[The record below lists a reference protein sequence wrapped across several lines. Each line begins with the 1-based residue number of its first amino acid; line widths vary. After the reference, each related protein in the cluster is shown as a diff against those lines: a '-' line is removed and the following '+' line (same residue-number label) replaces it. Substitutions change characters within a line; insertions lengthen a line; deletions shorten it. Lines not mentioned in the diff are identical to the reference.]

1 MNSRVKLSEKAHAY
15 LQEKRFAVLATL
27 NEDGTPQ
34 LTTMWYLL
42 EDDGTVLMNTKVGR
56 AKERNMRRDPR
67 ISVCIEDG
75 YIYVTLSGKVEMI
88 DDPDVRK
95 LSRYEI
101 QKLQEI
107 AGRHAQDGVLLRL
120 HQRNLQVRLLDLR
133 VGVARRARAHRGH
146 LHHPVV
152 QHLEH
157 RTELVRQVVD
167 GRLHVRPGGSGFGMG
182 R

>member
-42 EDDGTVLMNTKVGR
+42 EDDGTILMNTKVGR

-67 ISVCIEDG
+67 ISVCVEDG

-88 DDPDVRK
+88 DDLEIAQRDIFR
-95 LSRYEI
+95 LSSRYHGEEKAKR
-101 QKLQEI
+101 QMENQFSKEQ
-107 AGRHAQDGVLLRL
+107 RVTLRL
-120 HQRNLQVRLLDLR
+120 K
-133 VGVARRARAHRGH
+133 
-146 LHHPVV
+146 P
-152 QHLEH
+152 EH
-157 RTELVRQVVD
+157 IIEY
-167 GRLHVRPGGSGFGMG
+167 F
-182 R
+182 

>member
-42 EDDGTVLMNTKVGR
+42 EDDGTILMNTKVGR

-67 ISVCIEDG
+67 ISVCVEDG

-88 DDPDVRK
+88 DDPEIAQRDIFR
-95 LSRYEI
+95 LSSRYHGEEKAKR
-101 QKLQEI
+101 QMENQFSKEQ
-107 AGRHAQDGVLLRL
+107 RVTLRL
-120 HQRNLQVRLLDLR
+120 K
-133 VGVARRARAHRGH
+133 
-146 LHHPVV
+146 P
-152 QHLEH
+152 EH
-157 RTELVRQVVD
+157 IIEY
-167 GRLHVRPGGSGFGMG
+167 F
-182 R
+182 